1 MKKLFFAALITV
13 TVATSAFA
21 KDVNKISSRA
31 THNFSF
37 DFRGAEKVNWI
48 SKSNF
53 YKASFILDGQKME
66 AFYNLNG
73 DMIGTSQ
80 NITLD
85 QLPTSAK
92 RTFAKRYN
100 GYTVKEAIRFEGV
113 DESAYYI
120 SAENEKENVILK
132 VADDAN
138 VSVFQKDRKN

>member
-21 KDVNKISSRA
+21 KDVNKVSSRA
-31 THNFSF
+31 IHNFNF
-37 DFRGAEKVNWI
+37 DFKGAERVNWTA
-48 SKSNF
+48 KSNF
-53 YKASFILDGQKME
+53 SKATFTLDGQRME
-66 AFYNLNG
+66 AFYNLSG
-73 DMIGTSQ
+73 DIIGTAK
-80 NITLD
+80 NISLD

-113 DESAYYI
+113 EESAYFI

-132 VADDAN
+132 VGDDAS